1 MFVFRKQHSRHLSR
15 YGSMGVRYP
24 SIDNGTIWKQ
34 EGVEIWPIL
43 KTLALPVCVVCRW
56 IDEQHRSFMCIFCSW
71 WETKLIMITMQTNT
85 IFLPYHA
92 FRALTDVEFFF
103 SIKNYH
109 ISSWPKYR
117 WCSSASVLHL
127 YSNHFYV
134 DPVNL
139 NTKWRKQVQQIL
151 LPFKL
156 SKKIVARSSISI
168 EETQSLCSG

>member
-1 MFVFRKQHSRHLSR
+1 MNWWATQIFYVYLLLLMRNQ
-15 YGSMGVRYP
+15 V
-24 SIDNGTIWKQ
+24 DNHANKHY
-34 EGVEIWPIL
+34 L
-43 KTLALPVCVVCRW
+43 LTLGLW
-56 IDEQHRSFMCIFCSW
+56 QMSS
-71 WETKLIMITMQTNT
+71 
-85 IFLPYHA
+85 
-92 FRALTDVEFFF
+92 FF

-151 LPFKL
+151 STTTIQTFKENHRTFL
-156 SKKIVARSSISI
+156 HFNWGNTVPVFGVDMQRPSVSTEDVFVLNEIT
-168 EETQSLCSG
+168 ETEYRPTKPDHPHLNN

>member
-1 MFVFRKQHSRHLSR
+1 MSWWAATQ
-15 YGSMGVRYP
+15 
-24 SIDNGTIWKQ
+24 I
-34 EGVEIWPIL
+34 
-43 KTLALPVCVVCRW
+43 
-56 IDEQHRSFMCIFCSW
+56 FMCIFCSW

-151 LPFKL
+151 STTTIQTFKENHRTFL
-156 SKKIVARSSISI
+156 HFNWGNTVPVFGVDMQRPSVSTEDVFVLNEIT
-168 EETQSLCSG
+168 ETEYRPTKPDHPHLNN